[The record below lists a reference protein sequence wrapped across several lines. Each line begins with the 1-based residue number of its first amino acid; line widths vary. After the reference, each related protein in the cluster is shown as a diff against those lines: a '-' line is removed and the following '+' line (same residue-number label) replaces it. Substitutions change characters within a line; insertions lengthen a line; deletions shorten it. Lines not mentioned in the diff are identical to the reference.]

1 MTNLTDK
8 YALVTG
14 GGRGIGRAIAL
25 RLAADGATVVVN
37 YRNDGAAAEAVVE
50 EITRAGGRATAI
62 QADVS
67 DPVQIA
73 ELFTQATK
81 HAPLDIVCSNAGIE
95 HFGPLSEIT
104 AEDFDRVFHTNTRGQ
119 LLVAQ
124 QAARVMGRGGSI
136 VLTSSTSATT
146 PIFQHTLYAASKAAV
161 EAIVANLAIELGQA
175 GIRINA
181 IAPGGTG
188 TDMAAAVGDDYVHPA
203 HRGKLSTEEFLAGF
217 TAMQRLADPNEI
229 AAAVAFLA
237 SDDASYVN
245 GTTLHIDGG
254 QL

>member
-1 MTNLTDK
+1 MADLTDK

-37 YRNDGAAAEAVVE
+37 YRNDAAAAEEVVE
-50 EITRAGGRATAI
+50 TITRDGGRATAI

-67 DPVQIA
+67 DPAQITA
-73 ELFTQATK
+73 LFTEVTQNSA
-81 HAPLDIVCSNAGIE
+81 LDIVCSNAGIE
-95 HFGPLSEIT
+95 HFGPLSDIT
-104 AEDFDRVFHTNTRGQ
+104 PEDFDRVFHTNTRGQ

-124 QAARVMGRGGSI
+124 QAARMMTGGGSI

-146 PIFQHTLYAASKAAV
+146 PIFQHTLYSASKAAI
-161 EAIVANLAIELGQA
+161 EAIVANLAIELGPK

-188 TDMAAAVGDDYVHPA
+188 TDMAAAVGDDYIHPA
-203 HRGKLSTEEFLAGF
+203 HRGRLSTQEFLAGF
-217 TAMQRLADPNEI
+217 TALQRLADPHEI
-229 AAAVAFLA
+229 ASAIAFLA

-245 GTTLHIDGG
+245 GSTLHIDGG